1 MAKFINHIRKTIAII
16 IIWLFGVFS
25 AVAQDEWTLADDQP
39 IDPLNYTPEM
49 EAMLDSLLEIELKA
63 DLADEAWP
71 DSLARIIDFSGST
84 EYSIDRF
91 YEALDRMPVLGRPV
105 RIGYWGDSYIEA
117 DIITGELRKLLQDR
131 FGGQG
136 CGWVDCGKTTNSYRH
151 TVKQRTD
158 GFQQF
163 FVMDSKTFNPQL
175 QGPSQRY
182 FVVNGSASVTY
193 SGTDAVRHQ
202 QQWDKSSLYFK
213 TVSPFTINAYVNGD
227 SVPAKTFHV
236 KGSRKMQCVTLG
248 GDHVLQSV
256 RWDIEGARPNTYFF
270 GAVNDPLGGIQV
282 DNFSVRGCTGLNIAD
297 IPQETMSDFAALH
310 PYDLIILQFGL
321 NSTTAS
327 APDGHYDRYCDQMSR
342 VIRLMKRTYPDAAIM
357 LVSVPDRGVRKGG
370 TIQTMNGILTMLDRQ
385 EALAERERINFYN
398 LYEAQGGVGASSRM
412 AQRGMLANDLLHI
425 NFKGGAY
432 VARKLIDALLAPYV
446 GVDDFFQ

>member
-1 MAKFINHIRKTIAII
+1 MVNKLLLMLLLSLWPGAMT
-16 IIWLFGVFS
+16 L
-25 AVAQDEWTLADDQP
+25 AQDDWTLADDQP

-71 DSLARIIDFSGST
+71 DSLARIIDFSGSMDF
-84 EYSIDRF
+84 SIDRF
-91 YEALDRMPVLGRPV
+91 YESLDRMPMLDRPV

-117 DIITGELRKLLQDR
+117 DIITGEFRKLLQDR

-151 TVKQRTD
+151 TVKQRTE
-158 GFQQF
+158 GFRQY
-163 FVMDSKTFNPQL
+163 FVMEPQNFNPQL

-182 FVVNGSASVTY
+182 FVTNGSASVSY

-202 QQWDKSSLYFK
+202 QRWDKAMLYFR
-213 TVSPFTINAYVNGD
+213 TASPFTISVYANGD
-227 SVPAKTFHV
+227 SVAAKTFQV
-236 KGSRKMQCVTLG
+236 KGSRKMQCVSIGSEHSLE
-248 GDHVLQSV
+248 SV
-256 RWDIEGARPNTYFF
+256 RWDISGAKSDSYFF
-270 GAVNDPLGGIQV
+270 GAANDPLHGIQV

-297 IPQETMSDFAALH
+297 IPQETMRDFALLR
-310 PYDLIILQFGL
+310 PYDLIVLQFGL

-327 APDGHYDRYCDQMSR
+327 ATDSHYDHYCEQMR
-342 VIRLMKRTYPDAAIM
+342 KVIRLMKRTYPNAAIL
-357 LVSVPDRGVRKGG
+357 LVSVPDRGVRTGG
-370 TIQTMNGILTMLDRQ
+370 GIQTMKGILNMLDHQ
-385 EALAERERINFYN
+385 EMLAEQERINFYN
-398 LYEAQGGVGASSRM
+398 LYEAQGGAGASRRM
-412 AQRGMLANDLLHI
+412 SQRGMLANDLLHI

-432 VARKLIDALLAPYV
+432 VAHKLIDALLAPYI